1 MSILKAPRNQLL
13 DRMTKQVLAVVSEQ
27 LFCLR
32 IDEDDFP
39 SSIDD
44 DHCVWRR
51 LKQLTEGLEDFSSLH
66 SKLRMPRHG
75 ADISPLNWCDLLS
88 ADCLG
93 RCRDNASSRVRMRH
107 TAVAKSSHHRRR

>member
-13 DRMTKQVLAVVSEQ
+13 DRMTKQVLTVVSEQ

-44 DHCVWRR
+44 DHRVWRR

-75 ADISPLNWCDLLS
+75 AHISPLYWRDPLS

-93 RCRDNASSRVRMRH
+93 RCRDIASSRSVHEAHCRW
-107 TAVAKSSHHRRR
+107 